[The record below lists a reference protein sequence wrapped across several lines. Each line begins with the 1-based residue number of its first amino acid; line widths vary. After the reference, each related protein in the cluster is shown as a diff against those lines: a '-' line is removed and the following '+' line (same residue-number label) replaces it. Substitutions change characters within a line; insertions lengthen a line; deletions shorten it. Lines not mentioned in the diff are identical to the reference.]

1 MPLTSTGEPGHHE
14 FRTDNVYFFMLD
26 PKRQRIRCAVTL
38 QALERID
45 PKLKRG
51 EPTQLACFNFNRPRI
66 EKAASAK
73 FDMRYIEDDGTVM
86 GQS

>member
-1 MPLTSTGEPGHHE
+1 VPLPCKLWN
-14 FRTDNVYFFMLD
+14 DLI
-26 PKRQRIRCAVTL
+26 P
-38 QALERID
+38 LERFD

-86 GQS
+86 VKAEDL